1 MRILQTLMGV
11 LGMVCSLSVGSN
23 PAQAQDFRIG
33 AAKRDITPTE
43 PIRLSGYSSRSKA
56 SEGVDQPIF
65 ARAMAFE
72 DSTGVK
78 NILVAVELV
87 GVTRQFTE
95 SIADRLKAQRGIE
108 RNRFMIVASHT
119 HNGPAVH
126 GSLGG
131 LLNLSSQEEA
141 VIKRHTDKMS
151 DQILEAAS
159 EALSKLEPA
168 RLTFGHGRAT
178 FAVNRRIFMPN
189 GVNFGANPDGPTDHD
204 VPVLRAEAVDGRL
217 LGIVFGYACHGTTL
231 GGDYNLLGGD
241 WPGYAQKYLEQAFPG
256 ATALF
261 ITGCGGDA
269 DPQPRQKALYVPQHG
284 LEMAGAVATTLSRGM
299 NPVHGT
305 LRAAIERVTLEQ
317 ATPPSREEFEKRLKD
332 KDLSVQRHAR
342 RNLEKLDRG
351 ETLTPSYD
359 SPVQVW
365 RFGNDLTLV
374 ALGGEVVVDYALR
387 VKRELASDKVWVAA
401 YANDV
406 FAYIP
411 STRVLI
417 EGGYEADY
425 SMIFYDFPTRWAM
438 SVEETLIKAVREL
451 VSRAGD

>member
-1 MRILQTLMGV
+1 MQILMGV
-11 LGMVCSLSVGSN
+11 IGLLCSVSVGKI

-43 PIRLSGYSSRSKA
+43 PIRLSGYSSRSKP
-56 SEGVDQPIF
+56 SDGIDQPIF
-65 ARAMAFE
+65 ARAIAVE

-95 SIADRLKAQRGIE
+95 SIADRLKTQRGIE

-131 LLNLSSQEEA
+131 LLDLSPQEEA
-141 VIKRHTDKMS
+141 VIKRHTEKMA
-151 DQILEAAS
+151 DQVFEAAS
-159 EALSKLEPA
+159 EALGKLEPA

-178 FAVNRRIFMPN
+178 FAVNRRIFTPS
-189 GVNFGANPDGPTDHD
+189 GVNFGANPDGPADYD
-204 VPVLRAEAVDGRL
+204 VPVLRAEALDGRPL
-217 LGIVFGYACHGTTL
+217 TIVFGYACHATTL
-231 GGDYNLLGGD
+231 GGEYNLIGGD
-241 WPGYAQKYLEQAFPG
+241 WPGFAQKFLEQAFPG
-256 ATALF
+256 VTALF
-261 ITGCGGDA
+261 ITGCGADA
-269 DPQPRQKALYVPQHG
+269 DPQPRRKADYVPQHG
-284 LEMAGAVATTLSRGM
+284 LEVAGAVASTLSRGM
-299 NPVHGT
+299 NPIHGP
-305 LRAAIERVTLEQ
+305 LHAALEQVTLEQ

-332 KDLSVQRHAR
+332 KDVFVQRHAR
-342 RNLEKLDRG
+342 RNLDKLDRG
-351 ETLTPSYD
+351 EKLIASYD

-365 RFGNDLTLV
+365 RFGKDLTLV
-374 ALGGEVVVDYALR
+374 ALGGEVVVDYTLR
-387 VKRELASDKVWVAA
+387 LKRELGSDRVWVAA

-411 STRVLI
+411 SARILI

-425 SMIFYDFPTRWAM
+425 SMMFYDFPTRWAM
-438 SVEETLIKAVREL
+438 SVEETLITAAREL
-451 VSRAGD
+451 VSKAGD